1 MKDPYE
7 WSRQRITKI
16 VEKIN
21 PIKNDGLV
29 PSYGQVWSIKKLLA
43 LDYYISATHVI
54 YKKYFD
60 NWYYVDTHCGSG
72 LIGFE
77 ENMLKDEKFAGSPF
91 IATLNNEKKPFS
103 DYFLSDINQESI
115 DALKQRMSV
124 LKPSLG
130 NKTYNPICR
139 SFEDTVKE
147 IQKYVRVGN
156 MFLIFVDPKGYKDI
170 KWTLIRELLSINKA
184 DIFITLMSYSL
195 PLNIPHAKPNTKAE
209 KNFNELFGN
218 EEWKNANNQQE
229 LVEIYLNQIR
239 KYKKYVYT
247 IPVYKTRQD
256 KLYDLIFATNNGG
269 AKNIIDDTKGILDV
283 VTTELIESALKV
295 ATNKKKDLSEWF

>member
-7 WSRQRITKI
+7 WAKQRITKI
-16 VEKIN
+16 VEKIS

-29 PSYGQVWSIKKLLA
+29 PSFGQVWSIKKLLA

-77 ENMLKDEKFAGSPF
+77 EDMLKDEKFAGSPL
-91 IATLNNEKKPFS
+91 IVTLNNGKKPFS
-103 DYFLSDINQESI
+103 DYFISDISQESI
-115 DALKQRMSV
+115 DALVQRMKV
-124 LKPSLG
+124 LKPSIG
-130 NKTYNPICR
+130 NRTYNPVCR
-139 SFEDTVKE
+139 SFEDSVKE
-147 IQKYVRVGN
+147 IQKYVREGN
-156 MFLIFVDPKGYKDI
+156 MLLIFVDPKGYKEI
-170 KWTLIRELLSINKA
+170 KWNLMRDLLSINRA

-195 PLNIPHAKPNTKAE
+195 ALNRPHAKPNSEAE

-229 LVEIYLNQIR
+229 LVETYLNQIR
-239 KYKKYVYT
+239 KYKKFVYT
-247 IPVYKTRQD
+247 IPVFKTGEN

>member
-1 MKDPYE
+1 
-7 WSRQRITKI
+7 
-16 VEKIN
+16 
-21 PIKNDGLV
+21 
-29 PSYGQVWSIKKLLA
+29 
-43 LDYYISATHVI
+43 
-54 YKKYFD
+54 
-60 NWYYVDTHCGSG
+60 
-72 LIGFE
+72 
-77 ENMLKDEKFAGSPF
+77 
-91 IATLNNEKKPFS
+91 
-103 DYFLSDINQESI
+103 
-115 DALKQRMSV
+115 
-124 LKPSLG
+124 
-130 NKTYNPICR
+130 
-139 SFEDTVKE
+139 
-147 IQKYVRVGN
+147 